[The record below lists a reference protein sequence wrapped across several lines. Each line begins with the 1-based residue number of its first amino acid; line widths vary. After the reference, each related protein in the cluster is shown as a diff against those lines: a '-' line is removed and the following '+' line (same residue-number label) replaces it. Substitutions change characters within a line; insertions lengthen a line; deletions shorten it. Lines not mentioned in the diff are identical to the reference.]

1 MQMPND
7 ERTAPFRTRMVAEMI
22 DAVVPLLILLPVLLF
37 MFGQDM
43 WSQTMQDCFD
53 GDLGLMCTTFLIL
66 LAFAYTMVE
75 AATGASPGKR
85 LLGLRIVRADGKR
98 ENWSFFLWRWILKRT
113 LIQFT
118 FGLECLRSLQK
129 DGQTFHDFL
138 AHSQVVFSEKRT

>member
-7 ERTAPFRTRMVAEMI
+7 ERTAPFRTRVVAEMI
-22 DAVVPLLILLPVLLF
+22 DAVVPLSLLLPVLLF
-37 MFGQDM
+37 MFGHGM
-43 WSQTMQDCFD
+43 WSQTMQDFFD

-98 ENWSFFLWRWILKRT
+98 ETRSFFFWRWILKRT

-138 AHSQVVFSEKRT
+138 AHSQVVFSEKHT

>member
-1 MQMPND
+1 
-7 ERTAPFRTRMVAEMI
+7 
-22 DAVVPLLILLPVLLF
+22 
-37 MFGQDM
+37 
-43 WSQTMQDCFD
+43 MQDFFD

-85 LLGLRIVRADGKR
+85 LLGYALSGRRQTRGSVIL
-98 ENWSFFLWRWILKRT
+98 LWRWILKRT